1 MSIFMLDIRLIT
13 RTFEGDKYINSNL
26 LYDMVAQI
34 LKILSAMRETGFN
47 PGSEIFPGG
56 SMTTHGQRS
65 LVAYSP
71 QSHKESDK
79 LSD

>member
-13 RTFEGDKYINSNL
+13 RTFEGDNDINSNL
-26 LYDMVAQI
+26 LYDMVAQM
-34 LKILSAMRETGFN
+34 LKLLSAVRETGFN

-56 SMTTHGQRS
+56 SMTTHGQRAWWPT
-65 LVAYSP
+65 VH
-71 QSHKESDK
+71 SHKESDK